1 LPTVSGTGAVANAL
15 VHVLVGGV
23 TVGSVTAS
31 AAGAWTYAFTST
43 LSAGTNA
50 ITAVGEDVAGND
62 GPASAALNV
71 VVDTSAATLNAP
83 DLAAG
88 SDTGSSNTDD
98 ITSNAT
104 PTVGGGGAEANAT
117 IYVLSG
123 GVTIGSTTAT
133 GAGNWSFTF
142 TSTLSAGTH
151 AISVV
156 HSDTA
161 GNTSTS
167 SALNITVDTTA
178 PTTQDVPD
186 LLAASDL
193 GVSSTDNITSSPT
206 QQLSGSAGT
215 GDTVSILVGGTTLQT
230 VTAAGGSWSYTATL
244 SAGSYAI
251 TVSET
256 DVAGN
261 ESAASSALNMVVNE
275 EPTSDGGGGGG
286 SGGGTTSTTTTNTS
300 TAPSTTAIVQNTGN
314 NGNLVTASVPASV
327 TISSSGPATAQ
338 SGDTAVTT
346 LINAINN
353 QSPTG
358 ATVVVGNA
366 QTFLNSLAA
375 TTQLDIR
382 TIVPTVGTGVTTDD
396 PIIITGSTGGSQS
409 EAFVIDM
416 RGVTG
421 KILQL
426 DNIEFASII
435 GNATVTGGSG
445 NNYATG
451 DGSDQFISLGEGDD
465 TLYGG
470 DGNDT
475 IGSASGNDRL
485 FGEGGND
492 TVIGGTGNDSLWGG
506 TDTDVVYGNQD
517 ADILYGNQANDTLY
531 GGQDADVAYGGQD
544 ADVAYGNLA
553 DDVLYGN
560 LGADTL
566 YGGQGNDVL
575 FGGQGNDLLQGNLGD
590 DWLHGNLGDDTITTG
605 SGADTVAVASSGGAD
620 VVTDFDGAS
629 GDRIQIASD
638 INGSGIDTYAELL
651 AAATDTDD
659 GVQIALGSGNTLT
672 LNGVTVSQLQSGWF
686 TFG

>member
-1 LPTVSGTGAVANAL
+1 GSAGTGDTVSILVGGTTLQTVTAAGGSWSYTATLSAGSYAITVQATDTAGNAGPASSALGLVVDTAAPSTIGAPDLLASSDTGTSSTDNITNSTLPSVSGTGAVANAL

-43 LSAGTNA
+43 LSAGTHA

-71 VVDTSAATLNAP
+71 VVDTAAPATL
-83 DLAAG
+83 
-88 SDTGSSNTDD
+88 
-98 ITSNAT
+98 
-104 PTVGGGGAEANAT
+104 
-117 IYVLSG
+117 
-123 GVTIGSTTAT
+123 
-133 GAGNWSFTF
+133 
-142 TSTLSAGTH
+142 
-151 AISVV
+151 
-156 HSDTA
+156 
-161 GNTSTS
+161 
-167 SALNITVDTTA
+167 
-178 PTTQDVPD
+178 DVPD
-186 LLAASDL
+186 LLAASDN
-193 GVSSTDNITSSPT
+193 GASTTDNITTSTT
-206 QQLSGSAGT
+206 QQLTGSATT
-215 GDTVSILVGGTTLQT
+215 GSRVNILVGGTTLQT

-261 ESAASSALNMVVNE
+261 ESAASTALNMVVNE

-421 KILQL
+421 KVLQL
-426 DNIEFASII
+426 ENIEFASII

-492 TVIGGTGNDSLWGG
+492 TVVGGTGNDSLWGG

-517 ADILYGNQANDTLY
+517 ADVLYGNQANDTLY